1 MREEGRQDGRY
12 KNSSGYEACA
22 RFKDGR
28 DAQQQ
33 EVNRL
38 DRAAA
43 QRGAAII
50 IK

>member
-1 MREEGRQDGRY
+1 MREEGQQDGRY

-28 DAQQQ
+28 DAPQQ
-33 EVNRL
+33 EVNGL